1 MFHVVKQLKRSTK
14 KSHQKT
20 RICLLLCVCVESD
33 VKTPCLP
40 FDNMSWDNELK
51 RSEKYRTEHTTCLS
65 NIKDLIKYCDVF
77 WLLSL
82 IHAWTALY
90 KLFIIHHNLPCSILS
105 DAIFA
110 WQISGKGLV
119 KMFSIVFPI
128 LLAPLVILLTAH
140 CHNLLKIC
148 KFHLRF
154 HVLNCFSTTSC
165 IVKMWST
172 VE

>member
-51 RSEKYRTEHTTCLS
+51 RSEKYWTKHTTCLS
-65 NIKDLIKYCDVF
+65 NIKHLIKYCDVF

-82 IHAWTALY
+82 IHVWTVLY
-90 KLFIIHHNLPCSILS
+90 KLFIILHNLPCSHFVWCYIRMADFLKGISKDVLYCIPNLASSSSNIAYCTLS
-105 DAIFA
+105 
-110 WQISGKGLV
+110 QPS
-119 KMFSIVFPI
+119 
-128 LLAPLVILLTAH
+128 
-140 CHNLLKIC
+140 
-148 KFHLRF
+148 
-154 HVLNCFSTTSC
+154 
-165 IVKMWST
+165 
-172 VE
+172 